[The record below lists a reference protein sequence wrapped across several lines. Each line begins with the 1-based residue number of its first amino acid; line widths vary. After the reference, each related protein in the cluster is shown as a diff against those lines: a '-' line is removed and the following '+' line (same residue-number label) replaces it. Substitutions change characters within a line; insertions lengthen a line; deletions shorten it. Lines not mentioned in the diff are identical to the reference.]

1 MANPKNRN
9 SRTRR
14 DLRRTHVKLLA
25 PSLGHCPQCHEPKL
39 AHHIC
44 GNCGFYNGKA
54 VVEKAE

>member
-14 DLRRTHVKLLA
+14 DMRRTHWKLD
-25 PSLGHCPQCHEPKL
+25 PVSLGRCPQCHEPKL
-39 AHHIC
+39 PHRIC
-44 GNCGFYNGKA
+44 GSCGYYKGQV